1 MSALRPR
8 RLVTAATALILALGG
23 VVAAT
28 GTAQAA
34 ANGTQSGDGWEQITY
49 YASAGGRCE
58 AVISYENSYALGLYI
73 NAGVAVGCTFWIERS
88 ADGGY
93 TWPSVYY
100 THALGPNDS
109 SYSTGSV
116 LDSSAYV
123 ARVCF
128 HFNVSGAARHCSLLI

>member
-1 MSALRPR
+1 MSALRAR
-8 RLVTAATALILALGG
+8 RLVTGATGLILALGG

-34 ANGTQSGDGWEQITY
+34 ANGTQSGDGWEEITY

-58 AVISYENSYALGLYI
+58 GVIEYANSYAYGLYT

-100 THALGPNDS
+100 SHSVS
-109 SYSTGSV
+109 SHNVYSTGSV